1 MPGKGA
7 VLSPLA
13 FAALFATTLATAIGN
28 TGLISVMPAVGREM
42 GISDF
47 LVAGIFSLS
56 ALMWAFSSP
65 YWARRSDREGRKPY
79 ILLGLFGFIFSMV
92 GCGLVVL
99 AGAAGMAG
107 PTALFVAFLVVRA
120 SYGVFGSASATAAQA
135 YIAEHSDGAARVRA
149 VAGLAG
155 ALSLGTV
162 LGPAVAPF
170 LILPPAGLSAPMFLF
185 GLGGVAILLLV
196 AAFLPRDSA
205 GSLTDTAQSR
215 SQADTSSIWRDAGV
229 RPFLIYGF
237 VMSSAQAANTYTL
250 GFLVIDRLGLEPTAA
265 QGAIGAAMVACAL
278 AALVAQWGLIAPL
291 GLMPRTMLRWGGGLA
306 VLGNAL
312 VVLLPG
318 YTPLVIGYATASLGY
333 GLARPGFTAGA
344 SLAARSTRQGAVA
357 GAVSS
362 IAGASI
368 VVPPVIA
375 VALYQLDRAA
385 PFVLLIVLLTGL
397 CAYAGIS
404 PALAQIRER

>member
-1 MPGKGA
+1 MPGKGT

-56 ALMWAFSSP
+56 ALMWAFTSP
-65 YWARRSDREGRKPY
+65 YWARRSDRTGRKPY
-79 ILLGLFGFIFSMV
+79 ILLGLVGFIVSMV

-99 AGAAGMAG
+99 AGTAGMAG
-107 PTALFVAFLVVRA
+107 PTALFVAFLVIRS
-120 SYGVFGSASATAAQA
+120 SYGVLGSASATAAQA
-135 YIAEHSDGAARVRA
+135 YIAEHSEGALRVRA

-170 LILPPAGLSAPMFLF
+170 LIVPPAGLSAPMFLF

-196 AAFLPRDSA
+196 AAALPRDRATGQKMSEEVQPE
-205 GSLTDTAQSR
+205 TA
-215 SQADTSSIWRDAGV
+215 TIWRDAEV
-229 RPFLIYGF
+229 RPFLVYGF
-237 VMSSAQAANTYTL
+237 IMSSAQAANTYTL
-250 GFLVIDRLGLEPTAA
+250 GFLVIDRLGLDPTAA
-265 QGAIGAAMVACAL
+265 QGAIGAAMVAGAV
-278 AALVAQWGLIAPL
+278 ASLVAQWGLIGML
-291 GLMPRTMLRWGGGLA
+291 GMMPKAMLRWGAGLA
-306 VLGNAL
+306 LLGNAL

-318 YTPLVIGYATASLGY
+318 YSALVVGFAAASLGY
-333 GLARPGFTAGA
+333 GLARPGFAAGA
-344 SLAARSTRQGAVA
+344 SLAAASVRQGAVA
-357 GAVSS
+357 GAISS

-368 VVPPVIA
+368 VVPPVVA
-375 VALYQLDRAA
+375 VALYQIDRAS
-385 PFVLLIVLLTGL
+385 PFVVLIVLLAGL
-397 CAYAGIS
+397 SVYARLS
-404 PALAQIRER
+404 PALAQIRAR

>member
-1 MPGKGA
+1 MAGKDT

-65 YWARRSDREGRKPY
+65 YWARRSDRTSRKPY
-79 ILLGLFGFIFSMV
+79 ILLGLCGFIVSMA
-92 GCGLVVL
+92 GCGFVVL

-107 PTALFVAFLVVRA
+107 PAVLFVAFLVVRS

-135 YIAEHSDGAARVRA
+135 YIAEHAEGRTRVRA

-185 GLGGVAILLLV
+185 GLGGVVILLFV
-196 AAFLPRDSA
+196 AAVLPRDRAGGCSMAAGPQQLA
-205 GSLTDTAQSR
+205 GS
-215 SQADTSSIWRDAGV
+215 IWQEAGV

-250 GFLVIDRLGLEPTAA
+250 GFLVIDRLGMEPAAA

-278 AALVAQWGLIAPL
+278 SSLVVQWGLIGPL
-291 GLMPRTMLRWGGGLA
+291 GLMPRTMLRWGGALA
-306 VLGNAL
+306 VLGNVL
-312 VVLLPG
+312 VIALPG
-318 YTPLVIGYATASLGY
+318 YTPLVIAYATASLGY

-344 SLAARSTRQGAVA
+344 SLVAQPAQQGAVA
-357 GAVSS
+357 GAISS

-368 VVPPVIA
+368 VVPPIIA
-375 VALYQLDRAA
+375 VALYQLDRTA
-385 PFVLLIVLLTGL
+385 PFIVLVLLLTGL
-397 CAYAGIS
+397 WIYAGFS
-404 PALAQIRER
+404 PSLAQVHER

>member
-1 MPGKGA
+1 MPGKGT
-7 VLSPLA
+7 VLTPLA

-56 ALMWAFSSP
+56 ALMWAIASP
-65 YWARRSDREGRKPY
+65 YWARRSDRTARKPY
-79 ILLGLFGFIFSMV
+79 ILLGLFGFIFSMM

-99 AGAAGMAG
+99 AGAAGLAG
-107 PTALFVAFLVVRA
+107 PMALFVAFLVVRS
-120 SYGVFGSASATAAQA
+120 SYGVLGSASATAAQA

-162 LGPAVAPF
+162 LGPAIAPF

-185 GLGGVAILLLV
+185 GLGGVFILLLV
-196 AAFLPRDSA
+196 AVVLPRDNA
-205 GSLTDTAQSR
+205 TGQSVAAR
-215 SQADTSSIWRDAGV
+215 APPQTHSIWQDAGV

-265 QGAIGAAMVACAL
+265 QGAIGAAMVACAV
-278 AALVAQWGLIAPL
+278 ASLVAQWGLIGPL
-291 GLMPRTMLRWGGGLA
+291 GLMPRTMLRWGGALA

-318 YTPLVIGYATASLGY
+318 YTSLVIGYATASLGY

-344 SLAARSTRQGAVA
+344 SLAATSTRQGAVA
-357 GAVSS
+357 GAISS

-385 PFVLLIVLLTGL
+385 PFVVLVILLGAL
-397 CAYAGIS
+397 CAYAGFS